1 MENVLNGLIHLVDA
15 PGTARS
21 STRLHCTRTWMGRL
35 VDPMLVFD
43 RPLAGAD
50 CEMSDLQLQIAALDR
65 AIDSLVFRLYDLSP
79 KEEETV
85 MRMNHDQG
93 GHDD

>member
-43 RPLAGAD
+43 HPLAGAD
-50 CEMSDLQLQIAALDR
+50 CEMSDLQLQIAAFDR
-65 AIDSLVFRLYDLSP
+65 AINSLVFRLYNLSDSDI
-79 KEEETV
+79 TTLTGND
-85 MRMNHDQG
+85 R
-93 GHDD
+93 